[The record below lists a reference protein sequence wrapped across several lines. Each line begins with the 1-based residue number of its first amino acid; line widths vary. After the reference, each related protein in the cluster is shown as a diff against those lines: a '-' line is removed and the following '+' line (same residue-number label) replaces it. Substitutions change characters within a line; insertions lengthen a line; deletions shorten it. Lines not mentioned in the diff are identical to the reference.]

1 MNQLPLLIQC
11 PIESRHENL
20 SLRSISSPRQ
30 QTTFFT
36 PASSRFELKTSRSS
50 YAALTYPYQSREI
63 VTKCHNCSYKC
74 CNQETGRWSMI
85 LKDQLERKDDL
96 SSKPVH
102 LDQEQFLRHQ
112 IFQETRSATGKTF
125 LLLFFFAL
133 FPNGVGYSGTLTPNK
148 FYHEH
153 PLLLCLVLQV
163 SLIHS
168 ILHVIVI
175 VLLHVIVILPNV
187 RCPPVDVATRTWLNL
202 PPFFSYCA

>member
-1 MNQLPLLIQC
+1 MILISTAQSSFTTAATRINRISEPTEPTPIPYKMNQRPFLIKC

-74 CNQETGRWSMI
+74 YNQETGRWSMI

-102 LDQEQFLRHQ
+102 LDQEQFSRHQ
-112 IFQETRSATGKTF
+112 IFQETRSTTGKTF

-133 FPNGVGYSGTLTPNK
+133 FPDGLGKLGSSGTLIP
-148 FYHEH
+148 
-153 PLLLCLVLQV
+153 
-163 SLIHS
+163 IDS
-168 ILHVIVI
+168 IMSI
-175 VLLHVIVILPNV
+175 
-187 RCPPVDVATRTWLNL
+187 
-202 PPFFSYCA
+202 FFSFV